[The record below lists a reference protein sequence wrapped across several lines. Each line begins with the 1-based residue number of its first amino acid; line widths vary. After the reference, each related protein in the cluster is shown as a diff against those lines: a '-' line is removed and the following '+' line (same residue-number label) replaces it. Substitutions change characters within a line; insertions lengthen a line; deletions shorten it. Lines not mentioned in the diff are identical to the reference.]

1 MCPHWAI
8 FCGDDVPPK
17 GYYGVG
23 PPDSPGRVGQGELQL
38 TAVSDFD
45 RHGRRGLIRVGR
57 DSERAFRA
65 ATRHSR
71 HVRFLRLAIP
81 GSVAAAVLG
90 GIGFAI
96 LAKPLS
102 MLSKIPIDIGS
113 LVMSGSKIM
122 MQQPRISGFTR
133 DNRRYDVTA
142 QSAGQ
147 DLSKPDMVELNGI
160 QATMEMQDSAI
171 FETVAKSGLYNSKTE
186 QLTLSQNIVV
196 TSNNGYK
203 AVLSEAVVD
212 IKSGTIVSEQ
222 PVEMTSSTWT
232 INANRMEVGDS
243 GQLMRFERGV
253 SVTLLPEVPAPR
265 TTGEV
270 RR

>member
-1 MCPHWAI
+1 M
-8 FCGDDVPPK
+8 
-17 GYYGVG
+17 
-23 PPDSPGRVGQGELQL
+23 
-38 TAVSDFD
+38 TAVSNMD
-45 RHGRRGLIRVGR
+45 RLSADRLSTDRLSTDRPGRRGLTRFGR

-65 ATRHSR
+65 AVRHSR
-71 HVRFLRLAIP
+71 KVRFLRLAIP
-81 GSVAAAVLG
+81 GGVVLALLAGVA
-90 GIGFAI
+90 FTI

-102 MLSKIPIDIGS
+102 MLSKVPIDIGS

-147 DLSKPDMVELNGI
+147 DLAKPDMVELNGI
-160 QATMEMQDSAI
+160 QATMQMQDNAV
-171 FETVAKSGLYNSKTE
+171 FETTARSGSYNSKTE

-196 TSNNGYK
+196 TSTTGYK
-203 AVLSEAVVD
+203 ATLSEAVVD
-212 IKSGTIVSEQ
+212 IKAGKIVSEQ
-222 PVEMTSSTWT
+222 PVEMKSSSWT
-232 INANRMEVGDS
+232 ISANRMEIADS
-243 GQLMRFERGV
+243 GQFMRFERGV
-253 SVTLLPEVPAPR
+253 SVTLMPEMPAPR

>member
-1 MCPHWAI
+1 
-8 FCGDDVPPK
+8 
-17 GYYGVG
+17 
-23 PPDSPGRVGQGELQL
+23 L

-57 DSERAFRA
+57 DSDRAFRA
-65 ATRHSR
+65 AARHSLQ
-71 HVRFLRLAIP
+71 VRFLRLAIP
-81 GSVAAAVLG
+81 GSIAAAVLG
-90 GIGFAI
+90 GVAFTI

-160 QATMEMQDSAI
+160 QATMEMQDRTV
-171 FETVAKSGLYNSKTE
+171 FETTAKIGLYNNKTE
-186 QLTLSQNIVV
+186 ELTLSQNIVV
-196 TSNNGYK
+196 TSNSGYK
-203 AVLSEAVVD
+203 AVLSEAVID
-212 IKSGTIVSEQ
+212 IKGGVIVSEQ
-222 PVEMTSSTWT
+222 PVEMQSSAWT
-232 INANRMEVGDS
+232 INANRMEIADS

-253 SVTLLPEVPAPR
+253 TVTLLPEVPAPR